1 MTTFYEV
8 YRTEAITM
16 AKDICEIAK
25 TDNLVEALER
35 VEDSEAMQQEVQM
48 LAPGHYED
56 IIQDT
61 WTYLTTGSLETV
73 SPFLCDY

>member
-1 MTTFYEV
+1 MTTYYEV

-25 TDNLVEALER
+25 TDNLVEAMEII
-35 VEDSEAMQQEVQM
+35 DDCEAMQQEVQM
-48 LAPGHYED
+48 LASGHYED

-61 WTYLTTGSLETV
+61 WTYLTTGSFETV

>member
-1 MTTFYEV
+1 MATYYEV
-8 YRTEAITM
+8 YRTDATTM
-16 AKDICEIAK
+16 AKDICEIAN

-48 LAPGHYED
+48 LTHGHYED
-56 IIQDT
+56 IIMNCYT
-61 WTYLTTGSLETV
+61 WLTRGSLETV